1 MTDLSGFRLS
11 DRFLAL
17 VDQEFVVSAR
27 QLHRECPAAA
37 TAPVE
42 EGLGSFWRAFD
53 LVGMKLLDIGARGG
67 SLPWLEFFAPFST
80 YFGCEPDASA
90 AAGLSL
96 LLQQKNPWRGC
107 VLIPE
112 AMGTRSGP
120 ATLYLTR
127 HPGLSSILKPNLE
140 VIRDF
145 GLEDEFAIEDTID
158 VPMITMQAA
167 AEKYGFGDVGFVKL
181 DTQGSEL
188 DILKSGAE
196 LLEGAVQGVFVE
208 VEFRQF
214 YQRQPLFSDVEKF
227 LRKAG
232 FELIGLDSVM
242 RRRTTTGL
250 RLGYSRRE
258 LTWAHALFIKKR
270 PDANGADEQAI
281 FERLIRQIAIA
292 IASEH
297 FDLAAERLLH
307 QDCAP
312 ILRNAGVRLTID
324 DLDAYIQE
332 RVSTTLYRDFR
343 RSWSG
348 ILKDRSKFYT

>member
-1 MTDLSGFRLS
+1 M
-11 DRFLAL
+11 
-17 VDQEFVVSAR
+17 DQEFSVSAR
-27 QLHRECPAAA
+27 QLHREIPAGAS
-37 TAPVE
+37 APAE
-42 EGLGSFWRAFD
+42 EGLASLWRAFD
-53 LVGMKLLDIGARGG
+53 RVGMKLLDIGARGG

-107 VLIPE
+107 AIIPE
-112 AMGTRSGP
+112 AMGTKPGP

-127 HPGLSSILKPNLE
+127 HPGLSSVLKPNPE

-145 GLEDEFAIEDTID
+145 GLEEEFAIEDTID
-158 VPMITMQAA
+158 VPMITLQAA
-167 AEKYGFGDVGFVKL
+167 AEKYGFSDVGFIKL

-188 DILKSGAE
+188 DILKSGAA
-196 LLEGAVQGVFVE
+196 LLEGAVQGVFIE

-214 YQRQPLFSDVEKF
+214 YQRQPLFSEVEKF

-232 FELIGLDSVM
+232 FELIGLDSVS
-242 RRRTTTGL
+242 RRRATTGL

-270 PDANGADEQAI
+270 PNPKAADEQAI

-297 FDLAAERLLH
+297 FDFAAERLLH
-307 QDCAP
+307 EECAA
-312 ILRNAGVRLTID
+312 ILANAGVRVTID
-324 DLDAYIQE
+324 DLDAYIRE
-332 RVSTTLYRDFR
+332 RVSATLYRDFR
-343 RSWSG
+343 KSWSG